1 MIDRLWRHIAFA
13 LDPAQASMPG
23 REVIVALE
31 LQKRNGIP
39 DDENVEGP
47 LNHLLLIGV
56 FQLNP
61 QGIVPH
67 QRLQNSHAVGGKE

>member
-1 MIDRLWRHIAFA
+1 
-13 LDPAQASMPG
+13 MPG

-31 LQKRNGIP
+31 LQKRNCIP
-39 DDENVEGP
+39 DDENVEDP

-56 FQLNP
+56 FQFNP